1 MLLAAVPLALTIGA
15 PVSTQSIYAFGW
27 WGMFFALTVISA
39 IWIPL
44 WLIFFRDD
52 PAQSRFVSR
61 RKMGPWAETGFSVSL
76 T

>member
-15 PVSTQSIYAFGW
+15 PVSTQLIYAFGW
-27 WGMFFALTVISA
+27 RGMFFALTVISA
-39 IWIPL
+39 VWIPL

-52 PAQSRFVSR
+52 PARDSSAAGKWVF
-61 RKMGPWAETGFSVSL
+61 AETGFSVSL